1 LPALDPGCG
10 VGGVARFVY
19 RRFLL
24 ECLVRP
30 VAVVMPLVLGQDLP
44 EMLFAE
50 NQHVIEALA
59 A

>member
-1 LPALDPGCG
+1 
-10 VGGVARFVY
+10 
-19 RRFLL
+19 
-24 ECLVRP
+24 VRP